1 MANYTPMM
9 EQYLKIKKEY
19 EHCLLFFRL
28 GDFYELFFGD
38 AVTASKELEIALTGK
53 SCGAEEKAP
62 MCGIPFHSAD
72 SYISK
77 LIEKGYRV
85 AVCEQT
91 EDPKKS
97 KTLVK
102 REVIRV
108 ITPGTVLDSNIL
120 EEGKNNYIACI
131 YEGKGFGF
139 SVCDISTGEFLTT

>member
-91 EDPKKS
+91 RS
-97 KTLVK
+97 
-102 REVIRV
+102 
-108 ITPGTVLDSNIL
+108 
-120 EEGKNNYIACI
+120 EEHTS
-131 YEGKGFGF
+131 ELQ
-139 SVCDISTGEFLTT
+139 SH